1 MTDLVEF
8 FGEEQFDAS
17 EYVKKF
23 FENNSAAGA
32 AERCEELEGLR
43 RQTEESLR
51 QEVVRNYQTF
61 MHATAQIQ
69 SMERDID
76 ALRSLLST
84 ASSTLTSFQ
93 TVRLVDRQEGSS
105 GNRQQSSA
113 NLAQYTAFG
122 STATATSLRGLKLPE
137 WLDKAPTELEEL
149 LLERKHDVAV
159 KLIRQVKGFAA
170 NVRNATNLGRGVAA
184 IFAQADDMA
193 AALSRRLISEITG
206 SNTFTAWGF
215 REHKK
220 NFQLLIDLGYADAAA
235 AAFVKERSSLIRRAL
250 HMVSSSSCTCS
261 QVLLL
266 KATAAEC
273 VHA

>member
-1 MTDLVEF
+1 
-8 FGEEQFDAS
+8 
-17 EYVKKF
+17 
-23 FENNSAAGA
+23 
-32 AERCEELEGLR
+32 
-43 RQTEESLR
+43 
-51 QEVVRNYQTF
+51 
-61 MHATAQIQ
+61 
-69 SMERDID
+69 MERDID
-76 ALRSLLST
+76 ALRGLLST

-93 TVRLVDRQEGSS
+93 TVRLVDRQEGSG

-113 NLAQYTAFG
+113 NLSHYNAFG

-170 NVRNATNLGRGVAA
+170 NVRNATNLGQGVAA

-250 HMVSSSSCTCS
+250 HMVSTLLTV
-261 QVLLL
+261 QHVLLL
-266 KATAAEC
+266 QCMLASALSCPDDACVSSPASISCSSEC
-273 VHA
+273 CSCIYLMLYAHIICCRWKQQQIL